1 MATPCSSAL
10 QLDLRDTFGAFV
22 VAIIISS
29 CLYGVTCLQTWYY
42 FQNYNDRFLLRGI
55 VLAILMLETLHVILV
70 VHAIYRYLILNF
82 ANPFASVI
90 EIWSAVVSGLHLA
103 PLYCKWKI
111 CDRLLYQRTTA
122 IDLIVYMFY
131 AARVRH
137 KKDWWTPTVVCILKA
152 TQVDMCS
159 GQHHSIV
166 NV

>member
-55 VLAILMLETLHVILV
+55 ATIP
-70 VHAIYRYLILNF
+70 A
-82 ANPFASVI
+82 
-90 EIWSAVVSGLHLA
+90 
-103 PLYCKWKI
+103 
-111 CDRLLYQRTTA
+111 D
-122 IDLIVYMFY
+122 
-131 AARVRH
+131 VRH

>member
-90 EIWSAVVSGLHLA
+90 EIWSAVA
-103 PLYCKWKI
+103 TIPA
-111 CDRLLYQRTTA
+111 D
-122 IDLIVYMFY
+122 DLIVYMFY
-131 AARVRH
+131 AARGYRLRH